1 LSNSRFTQADKKA
14 LKERMLNSTLEKK
27 KKLMEE
33 KNSMSL
39 SSIYFIIYLVCIN
52 LNVVKSKMELKESSL
67 ELSERE
73 EVQRIRKNKVLTKE
87 DLIVNLYFLILKLIM
102 KIFSTLH
109 SLHSQRRRDIRRLE
123 SDTKSSFESSYV
135 W

>member
-1 LSNSRFTQADKKA
+1 MNLRFITIHIPWSNSHFTQADKKA

-39 SSIYFIIYLVCIN
+39 SSIYFITYLLCIN
-52 LNVVKSKMELKESSL
+52 MDIVKSKMEQKESSL
-67 ELSERE
+67 EHSERE

-87 DLIVNLYFLILKLIM
+87 DSIVN
-102 KIFSTLH
+102 ST
-109 SLHSQRRRDIRRLE
+109 
-123 SDTKSSFESSYV
+123 F
-135 W
+135 